1 MVLKTAGRVGRILLG
16 LALVP
21 LIAWSAAA
29 LWFDGPPQR
38 WLAGLLAGGL
48 VLVAGGALVFLRPLW
63 RALAVALVAFF
74 AVLGWWLH
82 IPPSNE
88 GDWQPDVARTASASI
103 EGNIVTLRNVRNFDW
118 RSETD
123 YTPRWETRRYD
134 LSQLRGADM
143 FLSYWGPRNIA
154 HTIMSWEFADGQH
167 LAVSIETRKKV
178 GQSYSAVLGFFRQY
192 EIYYVVADERDL
204 VGVRAMYRG
213 ENLYLYRLKYPVAQA
228 RAVLLDYLK
237 EINRL
242 DRQPE
247 WYNALVHNC
256 TTTIRQHAQ
265 NVSAGRPLDWRILAN
280 GHIDE
285 LGYERGQIDTALP
298 FAELRRRSD
307 ITAKAKAAYP
317 GGIFSRA
324 IRAGLPGERSPP

>member
-1 MVLKTAGRVGRILLG
+1 MVLKTAGRGGRILAG
-16 LALVP
+16 LVLVP

-48 VLVAGGALVFLRPLW
+48 VLVATGSLAFLRPLR
-63 RALAVALVAFF
+63 RALVVVLVAFL
-74 AVLGWWLH
+74 AVVGWWLH

-103 EGNIVTLRNVRNFDW
+103 DGNIVTLRNVRNFDW

-123 YTPRWETRRYD
+123 FTPRWETRRYD
-134 LSQLRGADM
+134 LSQLRGADL
-143 FLSYWGPRNIA
+143 FLSYWGPRAIA

-167 LAVSIETRKKV
+167 LAISIETRKKV

-213 ENLYLYRLKYPVAQA
+213 EDLYLYRLKNPPAQA

-237 EINRL
+237 EVNRL
-242 DRQPE
+242 DARAE

-256 TTTIRQHAQ
+256 TTTIRHHAE
-265 NVSAGRPLDWRILAN
+265 NVAAGRPFDWRILAN
-280 GHIDE
+280 GYIDE
-285 LGYERGQIDTALP
+285 LGYERGQIDTRLP

-307 ITAKAKAAYP
+307 ITARAKAAYAA
-317 GGIFSRA
+317 GDFSRSV
-324 IRAGLPGERSPP
+324 RAGLPGARTP